1 MAPVDRRLPRM
12 FPPGSSPIERLRD
25 RLGGPNVGEVGPVGA
40 DRLIDRPTQGRAPLS
55 RAADILAGLR
65 NIALGKIVGLFHGAF
80 PGVSVLGVPSRYPR
94 RSYFRAQTCAAMT
107 TFVPLAI
114 MFCRLG

>member
-55 RAADILAGLR
+55 RRAYAILGSEKSSDYFMVR
-65 NIALGKIVGLFHGAF
+65 FREFLF
-80 PGVSVLGVPSRYPR
+80 
-94 RSYFRAQTCAAMT
+94 
-107 TFVPLAI
+107 
-114 MFCRLG
+114 